1 MVSNTLQYTVD
12 DWENEMTLANEANLD
27 AFALNIAVGDA
38 TNTGSVANA
47 FLAAENVGFSLFF
60 SFDYAGNGAWAESDV
75 VSMISTYAQTGA
87 YFQHAGKPLVSTFE
101 GPDNAAD
108 WVSIKEQTGCFF
120 VPDWSSVGAEA
131 AAGLADG
138 VADGLFS
145 WAAWPYGPNNM
156 NTYTDA
162 SYIDFLDGKPY
173 MMPVSPWFFTNMPG
187 YNKNWLWRG
196 DDLWYDRWEQAMYL
210 APEFIEI
217 ISWNDFGESH
227 YIGPIQASGSALAD
241 STYTAF
247 GTGEAPYNYVLDMPH
262 DGWRVFL
269 PWLADTYKQNIS
281 SITQEGVQ
289 AWYRRNVGGE
299 CASDGGTTGNT
310 ASQLQLE
317 YWPYEIGQNK
327 VFFSALLGSTA
338 DITVTIGGE
347 DMGAQWN
354 STPSGGAGMYHGFV
368 SFSVQAGAVEV
379 AISRNG
385 ATIASFTGADIVI
398 GCSSSTNIE
407 NWNAW
412 VGSAMASATID
423 AKPTYS
429 LLDAVCIEGWGTGN
443 FDGLCAF
450 TCSLGYCPVGAC
462 LCKKMGPQPEL
473 PKSLGVVGY
482 PIAGETADYSGL
494 CAFACN
500 YGYCPPAACGTTEVA
515 LTVTTAS
522 PFTPATCTA
531 GQGEGDLAGLCSYA
545 CNYGFCPIHNCT
557 CTSTGPL
564 NVPPVANTSIY
575 GFYSGSGSDS
585 GLCDFAC
592 ERGYCPSPT
601 CLDDATTT
609 GTGDGDDDD
618 DDLVCADDGT
628 DTRAVCD
635 EESYTGCDYSV
646 SFTSF
651 NDLSTAAASY
661 NASCVNY
668 YLIGVLSSMLDDT
681 LANYTQMNGSY
692 HDKFEDYVS
701 FVKEEVPN
709 TLDTL
714 MAAGGAG
721 NAYFE
726 CTYSAGGITNIST
739 TSCPYQVP
747 QTADDVD
754 VNSVIYYDLVNA
766 TGWWDMLLSDYG
778 LQSSWVQLGE
788 RVIQNYCSPTA
799 TNTLT
804 GSICHEQTYTWK
816 GYPVAATDLV
826 VADPATIIQT
836 TLPNIQNLTETLTLT
851 RILISSGAW
860 GGSLDDIVL
869 SVSTAVFT
877 LVQAVQN
884 MAQIEAIATQYEE
897 AQKKELIEE
906 IIGALFLV
914 VPFLGE
920 IDVISESLAGLA
932 DIITMIGDTA
942 MLADSIYEVV
952 SAKSAKDAILGIF
965 GVLLLGGVRSVEEF
979 SDMANLRR
987 GLSADDIAKIGPDW
1001 EEADT
1006 EMNKLVDVCF

>member
-1 MVSNTLQYTVD
+1 MLLVVQFILSLCLATLQVQARAVFAHFMVSNTLKYTVD
-12 DWENEMTLANEANLD
+12 NWEDEMTLANEANLD
-27 AFALNIAVGDA
+27 AFALNTAVGDA

-47 FLAAENVGFSLFF
+47 FLAAGNVGFSLFF
-60 SFDYAGNGAWAESDV
+60 SFGYAGNGAWAESDV
-75 VSMISTYAQTGA
+75 VSMISTYALTGA
-87 YFQHAGKPLVSTFE
+87 YFQHAGKPLISTFE

-120 VPDWSSVGAEA
+120 IPDWSSVGAEA

-138 VADGLFS
+138 VADELFS
-145 WAAWPYGPNNM
+145 WAAWPYGPSDM

-187 YNKNWLWRG
+187 YDKNWLWRG
-196 DDLWYDRWEQAMYL
+196 DDLWYDRLEQAIYL

-227 YIGPIQASGSALAD
+227 YIGPIQASGSDLAN

-247 GTGEAPYNYVLDMPH
+247 DTGEAPYNYVLDMPH

-269 PWLADTYKQNIS
+269 PWLVDMYKQNIS
-281 SITQEGVQ
+281 IITQEGVQ

-299 CASDGGTTGNT
+299 CVSDGGTTGNT
-310 ASQLQLE
+310 ASQLQLK

-327 VFFSALLGSTA
+327 VFFSALLESAA

-347 DMGAQWN
+347 NM
-354 STPSGGAGMYHGFV
+354 SIYYGFV
-368 SFSVQAGAVEV
+368 SFSVQDGLVEV
-379 AISRNG
+379 TISRDG
-385 ATIASFTGADIVI
+385 AAIASFTGADIVI
-398 GCSSSTNIE
+398 GCSSSINIE
-407 NWNAW
+407 NRNAW
-412 VGSAMASATID
+412 VGSAIASATID
-423 AKPTYS
+423 ATSTDS
-429 LLDAVCIEGWGTGN
+429 LLDAVCIEGWGAGN

-473 PKSLGVVGY
+473 PKSLGVVRY
-482 PIAGETADYSGL
+482 PITGETADYSGL
-494 CAFACN
+494 CVFACN
-500 YGYCPPAACGTTEVA
+500 YGYCPPTACGTTEEA
-515 LTVTTAS
+515 LTVTTAL
-522 PFTPATCTA
+522 PFIPATCIS
-531 GQGEGDLAGLCSYA
+531 GQGEGDLVGLCSYA
-545 CNYGFCPIHNCT
+545 CNYGFCLIYNCT
-557 CTSTGPL
+557 CTSAGPL
-564 NVPPVANTSIY
+564 NLPPVANTSIY

-585 GLCDFAC
+585 GLCGFAC

-601 CLDDATTT
+601 CLHDTSTTST
-609 GTGDGDDDD
+609 DDD

-628 DTRAVCD
+628 HTRAVCN
-635 EESYTGCDYSV
+635 EEVYTGCDYSISFA
-646 SFTSF
+646 SFT
-651 NDLSTAAASY
+651 DLCAAAASY
-661 NASCVNY
+661 NASCVKY
-668 YLIGVLSSMLDDT
+668 YLIGALSSMLDSA
-681 LANYTQMNGSY
+681 LANYTQMNSSY
-692 HDKFEDYVS
+692 HDKFEEYVS
-701 FVKEEVPN
+701 FVKGRC
-709 TLDTL
+709 L
-714 MAAGGAG
+714 
-721 NAYFE
+721 
-726 CTYSAGGITNIST
+726 SAGGITNIST

-747 QTADDVD
+747 QTTDDVN
-754 VNSVIYYDLVNA
+754 VNSVVYYDLVNA
-766 TGWWDMLLSDYG
+766 MGCRVG
-778 LQSSWVQLGE
+778 CSWASASFRITAPQ
-788 RVIQNYCSPTA
+788 RPTP
-799 TNTLT
+799 
-804 GSICHEQTYTWK
+804 S
-816 GYPVAATDLV
+816 
-826 VADPATIIQT
+826 VADPATIVQS
-836 TLPNIQNLTETLTLT
+836 TLPNIQNLTNTLTLT

-860 GGSLDDIVL
+860 GGPLDDIVL

-884 MAQIEAIATQYEE
+884 MAQIETIATQYEE

-906 IIGALFLV
+906 IIGALFLA

-952 SAKSAKDAILGIF
+952 SAISAKDAILGIF

-979 SDMANLRR
+979 SDMANLRP
-987 GLSADDIAKIGPDW
+987 GLSAEDIAKIGPDW